1 MASNWVSFCAISC
14 THCPHQSERALA
26 RLIEELHIRK
36 PQVFVHCGDVVDADS
51 ASVHSDDSD
60 SVSLHDEFLIASDML
75 RRIREA
81 LPEDCKLVLLDG
93 NHDDNIQRP
102 DPRRTPKQLRDL
114 CNPRKMHGVADEYN
128 RWKNVKYRFGNCFQL
143 GSVIFH
149 HGFGASANSDEL
161 EAIQLAMACGGHA
174 HRLVIRGHT
183 HRPVPPTQCRRT
195 ARVKLPFWY
204 CNVGMMAFEKLPS
217 YAYRFDTQ
225 QWGRGACFGT
235 AKIGRADRIPKDS
248 WTAELVDLDS

>member
-1 MASNWVSFCAISC
+1 MK
-14 THCPHQSERALA
+14 
-26 RLIEELHIRK
+26 IRK
-36 PQVFVHCGDVVDADS
+36 PQVFVHLGDVVDADG

-60 SVSLHDEFLIASDML
+60 SVTLHDEFLIASDML

-81 LPEDCKLVLLDG
+81 LPEDCKLVMIDG

-102 DPRRTPKQLRDL
+102 DPRRVPKALRSL
-114 CNPRKMHGVADEYN
+114 CDPRKMHGVADEFK
-128 RWKNVKYRFGNCFQL
+128 RWKHIPYRFGRCFQL
-143 GSVIFH
+143 GGVIFH

-195 ARVKLPFWY
+195 ARVKLPWWY
-204 CNVGMMAFEKLPS
+204 CNVGMMAFEQKPS
-217 YAYRFDTQ
+217 YCHRFDTQ
-225 QWGRGACFGT
+225 QWGRSACFGT
-235 AKIGRADRIPKDS
+235 AIVGRPDRIPKDN
-248 WTAELVDLDS
+248 WTAELVDLDK